1 MYVLSAVI
9 SVSLTARALN
19 GWRIKS
25 TNSILSTIKS
35 KMELLELNLN

>member
-1 MYVLSAVI
+1 MIRANLAVRVLS
-9 SVSLTARALN
+9 

>member
-9 SVSLTARALN
+9 RVSLAARVLN

-35 KMELLELNLN
+35 KMGLLGLNLN